1 MKACLAYFYVFKHL
15 TQQRYLLRELELS
28 LISNFWLKFLIHLK
42 TLKSKAGTIKSYML
56 ELFTVD
62 ALHFLYFETIQLV
75 IFIVVMAQPA
85 SIEFVTTRRLTPRGT
100 KGA

>member
-42 TLKSKAGTIKSYML
+42 TFKK
-56 ELFTVD
+56 
-62 ALHFLYFETIQLV
+62 
-75 IFIVVMAQPA
+75 
-85 SIEFVTTRRLTPRGT
+85 
-100 KGA
+100 